1 MGAIV
6 AEMVEREVAEMSGPW
21 TGPEGLLLQQ
31 QMLAQVWS
39 DPALDAYNR
48 RRKQGDDSTS

>member
-6 AEMVEREVAEMSGPW
+6 AEMVEREVAEMAGAW

-31 QMLAQVWS
+31 QMLAKAWS